1 MGFQA
6 IEALTEADY
15 ILNACGRR
23 IAPDGARAVDLPY
36 SATFHSSQFATVPP
50 ATPTQGRL
58 ANNSKATFVI
68 RGVVIQSPLG
78 VRIRWPN
85 GRYLQQGPTW
95 AGAVP
100 NALGNPAGTG
110 GNLLALDSEVIME
123 RGSKISVEMS
133 GGVAGVVNVQFVGVL
148 RYLVMSKGGGAIPTT
163 SDPVAELQSRPR
175 YLCGPPQNIMAPE
188 WFLGNQCTPE
198 TPDGFEDEPYTFFSP
213 SITVAVGS
221 RVFGTQIL
229 IPGSDDVVVKRV
241 RMISDYSDL
250 DGSAVPVFAMRL
262 PNGYA
267 LTGGDMVPGLPLFW
281 WPWLPSTK
289 IPYGQRLIVDVADI
303 LGSGEGSIT
312 SKFEFDAVKRRR
324 VS

>member
-1 MGFQA
+1 MGFQT
-6 IEALTEADY
+6 IEALSEADY
-15 ILNACGRR
+15 ILNSCARR
-23 IAPDGARAVDLPY
+23 IAPDGSRAVDLPY
-36 SATFHSSQFATVPP
+36 SACFHSSQFATVAPI
-50 ATPTQGRL
+50 TPTQGRL
-58 ANNSKATFVI
+58 ANNSKAIFVI
-68 RGVVIQSPLG
+68 RGVVIQSPVG

-110 GNLLALDSEVIME
+110 GNMIALDSEVIMD
-123 RGSKISVEMS
+123 RGSKLTVEMS
-133 GGVAGVVNVQFVGVL
+133 GGTAGVVNVQFVGVL
-148 RYLVMSKGGGAIPTT
+148 RYLVMEKGAAQLVT
-163 SDPVAELQSRPR
+163 SDPVGELEARPR

-198 TPDGFEDEPYTFFSP
+198 VPDGFEDEPYTFFSP

-221 RVFGTQIL
+221 RVFGTQII
-229 IPGSDDVVVKRV
+229 IPGSDDVVVRRV
-241 RMISDYSDL
+241 RMISEYNL

-281 WPWLPSTK
+281 WPWLPSTR
-289 IPYGQRLIVDVADI
+289 IPYGQRIIVDVADMQ
-303 LGSGEGSIT
+303 GSGSGSIT
-312 SKFEFDAVKRRR
+312 SKFEFDAVRRRR

>member
-1 MGFQA
+1 MGMQTV
-6 IEALTEADY
+6 EALSEADY
-15 ILNACGRR
+15 ILNACGRLV
-23 IAPDGARAVDLPY
+23 APDGARSVDLPY
-36 SATFHSSQFATVPP
+36 AATFHSSQFATAPP

-68 RGVVIQSPLG
+68 RGVVIQSPIG

-110 GNLLALDSEVIME
+110 GNMLALDSEVTME
-123 RGSKISVEMS
+123 RGAKLTVEMS

-148 RYLVMSKGGGAIPTT
+148 RYLVMSSAAGDNPPVY
-163 SDPVAELQSRPR
+163 DPIAELEARPR

-198 TPDGFEDEPYTFFSP
+198 TPDGYEDEPYTFFSP

-221 RVFGTQIL
+221 RVFGTQII
-229 IPGSDDVVVKRV
+229 IPGSDDVVVRRV
-241 RMISDYSDL
+241 RMISEYNL

-262 PNGYA
+262 PNGYT
-267 LTGGDMVPGLPLFW
+267 LTGGDMIPGLPLFW
-281 WPWLPSTK
+281 WPWLPSTL
-289 IPYGQRLIVDVADI
+289 IPYGQRIIVDVADI
-303 LGSGEGSIT
+303 QGSGSGTIT
-312 SKFEFDAVKRRR
+312 SKFEFDAVRRRR